1 MMVTKRVRGLSISM
15 QLMVLL
21 ITPLA
26 VFSQSNAE
34 KRKIFTQAETYFLYE
49 EYELANPLY
58 LLLETPDNMNMKF
71 KIGTCYLNIPGEKEK
86 AIPYLE
92 QAVKNASYDS
102 KTASL
107 NEKRAPLDAYFFL
120 GKAYLVNNFPD
131 KALKTFTTFQKLA
144 RETENKGGMKNVE
157 FVGQSIQAARIAL
170 ELQIAPVLF
179 TKENL
184 GKDINQGALN
194 NNPAVSFDGKTLVFT
209 ERRGINSTMYYSK
222 KENDTW
228 SKPVELAPLIN
239 AGNDCS
245 SCSLNNDGTLL
256 FLYKTDNYDGNI
268 YYSEFVKNKWSP
280 VRKLNSNINTK
291 YYESHAAI
299 SADGKRLYFTSNR
312 EGGFGGLDIYVSE
325 KDATGDWGTA
335 VNLGPS
341 VNTPFNEDTPFITAN
356 DSLLYFSSEGHN
368 SIGGYD
374 IFISRKTGNTWSK
387 PENIGY
393 PVNTTDDDK
402 FFQPHN
408 NGDNAFYAMPTDYKR
423 EEIFYLSFT
432 GLKEETYEKLD
443 LAKMPPA
450 TGIDSSRFYNN
461 LVLSDPGDE
470 SVDES
475 EVLFYTVQVMA
486 LYNPVDISYFKYVSD
501 IKVIYNE
508 NDMFF
513 RYTTGEFLT
522 REAAYAHRDFLIR
535 RGYPNDLFIKKVSRR
550 PGDSPVQNRTYY
562 TIQLKS
568 TKLPVDRNTVFRGLT
583 DVREV
588 KEIDG
593 MLHYLYGRFDTYE
606 EARSE
611 LQKIRREEFSDAF
624 VREINVILLNR

>member
-1 MMVTKRVRGLSISM
+1 MVTKRVRVLTISI
-15 QLMVLL
+15 QLLFLL
-21 ITPLA
+21 MTPLA

-58 LLLETPDNMNMKF
+58 LLLETADNMNIKY

-92 QAVKNASYDS
+92 QAVRNASYES

-120 GKAYLVNNFPD
+120 GKAYLVNNQVD
-131 KALKTFTTFQKLA
+131 KALKTFTTFKKLA
-144 RETENKGGMKNVE
+144 QETENKGGMKNVE
-157 FVGQSIQAARIAL
+157 FVDQAIQATKLAL

-184 GKDINQGALN
+184 GKEINQGALN
-194 NNPAVSFDGKTLVFT
+194 NNPAVSFDGNTLVFT
-209 ERRGINSTMYYSK
+209 ERRGINSTLYYSR

-245 SCSLNNDGTLL
+245 SCSLNKDGTLL

-268 YYSEFVKNKWSP
+268 YYSEFIKNKWTP

-325 KDATGDWGTA
+325 RDASGDWGPP
-335 VNLGPS
+335 VNLGPG
-341 VNTPFNEDTPFITAN
+341 VNTPFNEDTPFVTAN
-356 DSLLYFSSEGHN
+356 DSLLYFCSEGHN

-374 IFISRKTGNTWSK
+374 IFRSRKTGNTWSK
-387 PENIGY
+387 PENVGY

-408 NGDNAFYAMPTDYKR
+408 NGDNAFYAMPTEYKR

-432 GLKEETYEKLD
+432 GLEEETYEKFD
-443 LAKMPPA
+443 LASIPPA

-461 LVLSDPGDE
+461 LVLSDLNDQ

-475 EVLFYTVQVMA
+475 EVLFYTV
-486 LYNPVDISYFKYVSD
+486 
-501 IKVIYNE
+501 
-508 NDMFF
+508 
-513 RYTTGEFLT
+513 
-522 REAAYAHRDFLIR
+522 
-535 RGYPNDLFIKKVSRR
+535 
-550 PGDSPVQNRTYY
+550 
-562 TIQLKS
+562 
-568 TKLPVDRNTVFRGLT
+568 
-583 DVREV
+583 
-588 KEIDG
+588 
-593 MLHYLYGRFDTYE
+593 
-606 EARSE
+606 
-611 LQKIRREEFSDAF
+611 
-624 VREINVILLNR
+624 

>member
-1 MMVTKRVRGLSISM
+1 MMVTKRVRGLSISI

-21 ITPLA
+21 IMPSA

-58 LLLETPDNMNMKF
+58 LLLETADNMNIKF
-71 KIGTCYLNIPGEKEK
+71 KIGTCYLYIPGEKEK

-107 NEKRAPLDAYFFL
+107 SEKRAPLDSYFFL
-120 GKAYLVNNFPD
+120 GKAYLVNNMPD
-131 KALKTFTTFQKLA
+131 KALKTFTTFKKLA
-144 RETENKGGMKNVE
+144 RDTENKGGMKNVE
-157 FVGQSIQAARIAL
+157 FVDQAIQAAKIAL

-179 TKENL
+179 IKENL
-184 GKDINQGALN
+184 GKDINQGAMN

-245 SCSLNNDGTLL
+245 SCSLNKDGTLL

-268 YYSEFVKNKWSP
+268 YYSEFVNNRWMP

-341 VNTPFNEDTPFITAN
+341 VNTPFNEDTPFVTAN

-374 IFISRKTGNTWSK
+374 IFRSRKTGNTWSK

-402 FFQPHN
+402 FFQPSN

-432 GLKEETYEKLD
+432 GLEEETYEKID
-443 LAKMPPA
+443 LAAIPPA

-486 LYNPVDISYFKYVSD
+486 LYNPVDISYFKYVTD

-508 NDMFF
+508 NDMFY

-535 RGYPNDLFIKKVSRR
+535 RGYPNDLFIRKVSRR
-550 PGDSPVQNRTYY
+550 PGDLPVQNRTYY

-593 MLHYLYGRFDTYE
+593 MLHYLYGRFNTYE
-606 EARSE
+606 EARAE
-611 LQKIRREEFSDAF
+611 LQRIRREEFRDAF